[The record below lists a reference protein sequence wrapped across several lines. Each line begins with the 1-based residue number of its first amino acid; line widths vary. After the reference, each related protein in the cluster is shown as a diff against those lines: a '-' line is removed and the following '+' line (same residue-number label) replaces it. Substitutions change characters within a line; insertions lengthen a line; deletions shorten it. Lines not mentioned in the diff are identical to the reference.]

1 MKRNNYFSTSR
12 LQLFLMLLAMVL
24 LVACG
29 NGKDK
34 KSADDDEDETEV
46 RAELEDDND
55 FDEDDFDVDDLD
67 ENDFDVDDIEE
78 DDIDEEDFDE
88 DDIDED
94 DIEDVEAGNSVLSV
108 ASLFDV
114 FYKTLVTGDPEYCA
128 KQLLAKGVT
137 FDGDK
142 RVEGIETYMMF
153 SHPDYGE
160 FYVGVTNEIPDLHV
174 RYFAD
179 EVSEEEFFR
188 VARSRGFREVDSG
201 EYSDGKCTI
210 SQSVDGFFFRKK

>member
-1 MKRNNYFSTSR
+1 MKRNNLFSTSR
-12 LQLFLMLLAMVL
+12 LQLLLMLLAMVL

-46 RAELEDDND
+46 RAEIEDDND
-55 FDEDDFDVDDLD
+55 FDEDDFDLDDFD
-67 ENDFDVDDIEE
+67 EDDFDVDDIDE
-78 DDIDEEDFDE
+78 DDFDEEDFDE

-94 DIEDVEAGNSVLSV
+94 EADSSVLSV

-114 FYKTLVTGDPEYCA
+114 FYKTIVTGDPEYCA
-128 KQLLAKGVT
+128 QQLLAKGVT
-137 FDGDK
+137 FDGEK
-142 RVEGIETYMMF
+142 QVEGVETYMMF

-179 EVSEEEFFR
+179 EVSEDEFFKA
-188 VARSRGFREVDSG
+188 ARSRSFREVDSG
-201 EYSDGKCTI
+201 EYTDGKCTI
-210 SQSVDGFFFRKK
+210 NQTVDGFFFRKN